1 MTKVAES
8 PGAGGQEV
16 GMGLFLT
23 TIFIAGQMAGG
34 GVLMLPGDH
43 THITRCPSDHP
54 DPSRH
59 DQHRTHRTGSSPL
72 LHHQWRI
79 RWHKAGPV
87 LAHGGGE
94 VPRVQD

>member
-1 MTKVAES
+1 MTKVSES
-8 PGAGGQEV
+8 PGGGGQEV

-43 THITRCPSDHP
+43 NLVTCLNNHHDL
-54 DPSRH
+54 SRH
-59 DQHRTHRTGSSPL
+59 DQHWTHWLGSNSL
-72 LHHQWRI
+72 LHPQWRL
-79 RWHKAGPV
+79 RGHQTRPL